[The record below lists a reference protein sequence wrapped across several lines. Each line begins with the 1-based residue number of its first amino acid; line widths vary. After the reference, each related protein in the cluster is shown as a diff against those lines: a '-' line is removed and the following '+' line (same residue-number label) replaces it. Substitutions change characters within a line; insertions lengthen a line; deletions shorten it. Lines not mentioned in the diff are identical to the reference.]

1 MVELRFYKQ
10 IVKSLKKIGIVR
22 RKSLT
27 LSCSSSY
34 LILQL
39 RRISLDFT

>member
-1 MVELRFYKQ
+1 ML
-10 IVKSLKKIGIVR
+10 
-22 RKSLT
+22 
-27 LSCSSSY
+27 LSATCSSSY